1 MCVHVRVRACAHY
14 ALHVFTY
21 LFIYLCFTFAVFQ
34 LYFVLFQTEY
44 ISLAVLELA
53 M

>member
-1 MCVHVRVRACAHY
+1 MRVHVRVRACVHC

-21 LFIYLCFTFAVFQ
+21 LFIYLCFIFAVFP

-44 ISLAVLELA
+44 LSLAVLELA